1 MRVRAIKPW
10 LRSPPPPAILVG
22 REEPLVR
29 LKEALAETPIAIVLG
44 LGGIGKSALAR
55 AYAQKFGGPVLA
67 TNLGKATTSH
77 LLEEARASLATEPV
91 ARLDSDEDRLTD
103 LGRRIEARGA
113 LWIVDNLERLPE
125 AARARW
131 LLSAGGML
139 R

>member
-22 REEPLVR
+22 RDEPLVR
-29 LKEALAETPIAIVLG
+29 LREALAETPIAIVLG

-55 AYAQKFGGPVLA
+55 AYAQKCGGPFLA
-67 TNLGKATTSH
+67 TNLGKGTTSR
-77 LLEEARASLATEPV
+77 LLEDARASLASEAV
-91 ARLDSDEDRLTD
+91 ARLDNDEDRLTD

-113 LWIVDNLERLPE
+113 LWIVENLEQLPE

-131 LLSAGGML
+131 LPWAGGML
-139 R
+139 